1 MSDYSNI
8 LQIKNLTKGYN
19 IGSRKVGVLHNINID
34 VKSGEF
40 ISIMGQS
47 GSGKTTLMNLIGMLD
62 RPTGG
67 SILIK
72 DVDITS
78 KSQKELV
85 ELRRAAVGFI
95 FQQFHLIPSLTAY
108 ENIALPLVFAG
119 RKDNGEVA
127 TAMERVGLGH
137 RMHHKPTEL
146 SGGEQQR
153 VAIARAVVMKPQIL
167 LADEPTG
174 ALDAVTGSM
183 IISLLKSLAGEITVI
198 MVTHNRELAA
208 YSDRIIYL
216 EDGKIKEEIS
226 CM

>member
-1 MSDYSNI
+1 
-8 LQIKNLTKGYN
+8 
-19 IGSRKVGVLHNINID
+19 
-34 VKSGEF
+34 
-40 ISIMGQS
+40 
-47 GSGKTTLMNLIGMLD
+47 
-62 RPTGG
+62 
-67 SILIK
+67 
-72 DVDITS
+72 
-78 KSQKELV
+78 
-85 ELRRAAVGFI
+85 
-95 FQQFHLIPSLTAY
+95 
-108 ENIALPLVFAG
+108 
-119 RKDNGEVA
+119 
-127 TAMERVGLGH
+127 MERVGLGH

-174 ALDAVTGSM
+174 ALDAFTGSM